1 MKPLRSLATLAL
13 LAFACGAMAQNPP
26 APPAPTFAGRTVDGR
41 AFDLQ
46 ARRGRVVMVV
56 LWKTECPVCL
66 EKLPELRANA
76 MGWKNAPF
84 DLVLVNLDT
93 TPADAEAYERARRLV
108 EAQGATIVP
117 MWQGHAKLPPAWS
130 QGGRL
135 PRTVLVDREGRVAFT
150 HEGRVPPELWNEV
163 ADLLP

>member
-1 MKPLRSLATLAL
+1 MKPLRHLAAFML
-13 LAFACGAMAQNPP
+13 LAASLGAGAQRLP
-26 APPAPTFAGRTVDGR
+26 APAFAGRTVDGGS
-41 AFDLQ
+41 FELQ
-46 ARRGRVVMVV
+46 AQRGRVVMVV
-56 LWKTECPVCL
+56 MWKTECPVCI

-84 DLVLVNLDT
+84 DLVLVSLDA
-93 TPADAEAYERARRLV
+93 TPADAEAYERTRRLV
-108 EAQGATIVP
+108 EPQGAKIVP
-117 MWQGHAKLPPAWS
+117 MWHGSAKLPPAWA
-130 QGGRL
+130 QPGRL